1 MINIWGVDH
10 FGYVKRLKNVLNA
23 LNKENVNLEIKLTS
37 LVNLLKKNK
46 QIKMSKRSGNLIT
59 MNEVVSEVGSD
70 AIRYMMISRNADKKI
85 DFDLDIFFQKNKENP
100 VFYIQYA
107 HARCM
112 SIIQIVKEKRKEI
125 CIDEKNTDSLKLN
138 KLMLEEEKLIIKHI
152 CSFYDIIKNSAIHY
166 EPHRI
171 SAYLYDLAKIFHNYW
186 SIGNIDA
193 KKRILIEN
201 DDDTTRART
210 YLVFAVKKVLN
221 KGLSLLKIKCP
232 NKM

>member
-1 MINIWGVDH
+1 
-10 FGYVKRLKNVLNA
+10 
-23 LNKENVNLEIKLTS
+23 
-37 LVNLLKKNK
+37 
-46 QIKMSKRSGNLIT
+46 
-59 MNEVVSEVGSD
+59 
-70 AIRYMMISRNADKKI
+70 
-85 DFDLDIFFQKNKENP
+85 
-100 VFYIQYA
+100 
-107 HARCM
+107 
-112 SIIQIVKEKRKEI
+112 
-125 CIDEKNTDSLKLN
+125 
-138 KLMLEEEKLIIKHI
+138 MLEEEKLIIKHI